1 MHANSYTCHGTGM
14 FLMGAVAGMAGGA
27 ALSATMTPSSAR
39 HLKRTANKAA
49 RRVNE
54 AIDHLADAMDM

>member
-1 MHANSYTCHGTGM
+1 MYGNSNSCHSCGS
-14 FLMGAVAGMAGGA
+14 FLMGAAAGMAAGA
-27 ALSATMTPSSAR
+27 VMGMTMAPSSR
-39 HLKRTANKAA
+39 QIKLTAHRAA